1 MTVAE
6 LKDHLEEFGDHLEVR
21 IGMLINGAEYDQGIA
36 DVTLDGF
43 IEAVLLEGKTE

>member
-6 LKDHLEEFGDHLEVR
+6 LKDHLEAFGDHHEVR
-21 IGMLINGAEYDQGIA
+21 IGMLINGAEYDRGIA

-43 IEAVLLEGKTE
+43 SGAVLLEGKME